1 MDGSLGDV
9 DIPKIDPSAFDNDI
23 SDPTPLDYVK
33 VEQFED
39 EEGDDPDYDYFADY
53 QERTERKQ
61 KKEKKVKSEPSFKI
75 KDEPESLAGSGV
87 GWNDDDPIDPPEGST
102 GIKKFP
108 CLACDLEF
116 ETIGPLKTHA
126 RKAHG
131 SWSRHPY
138 PCPECGVD
146 CLFLKTLKRHLFR

>member
-1 MDGSLGDV
+1 MVDGSLGDV
-9 DIPKIDPSAFDNDI
+9 DIPKIDPEAFENDLP
-23 SDPTPLDYVK
+23 DTTPLDYVK

-39 EEGDDPDYDYFADY
+39 EGDDPDYDYFADY
-53 QERTERKQ
+53 EEHKYRKST
-61 KKEKKVKSEPSFKI
+61 KVKSEPSLKI
-75 KDEPESLAGSGV
+75 KNEPELGAEGPNYLGHT
-87 GWNDDDPIDPPEGST
+87 DDNESQPEGST